1 MTGRSFGALLC
12 GLGPGGAPDAC
23 LRGGTRPSARGFRS
37 SPTSKDPRE
46 TALAEAEKVAKLAA
60 DRGVEPGP
68 GQLAD
73 GWRPAGEPLVARDVY
88 GSRRL
93 VMAPFSCDGGAPD
106 HWYAWDIDAAPD
118 RRRRRRWRVRLG
130 PGRAA

>member
-1 MTGRSFGALLC
+1 M
-12 GLGPGGAPDAC
+12 
-23 LRGGTRPSARGFRS
+23 RPSARGFRS
-37 SPTSKDPRE
+37 SPASGDPFE

-60 DRGVEPGP
+60 DREVEPGP

-93 VMAPFSCDGGAPD
+93 VMAPFSCDGRAPD
-106 HWYAWDIDAAPD
+106 HWYAWDIDLCWIAVVAAPACSP
-118 RRRRRRWRVRLG
+118 RPGTRCVNG
-130 PGRAA
+130 AMPSAPQPPGRRCPRARRG